1 MKLSLKELNDLYYVV
16 GRMMMSMDKKDRVFI
31 KDEELE
37 VLSDKLREMIEVRYK
52 EDYKLSDENVE
63 KVMSIY

>member
-16 GRMMMSMDKKDRVFI
+16 GRMMMSMEKKDRVFI

-37 VLSDKLREMIEVRYK
+37 VLSDKLREMIEVKYK
-52 EDYKLSDENVE
+52 EDYKLSDENVK

>member
-1 MKLSLKELNDLYYVV
+1 MELNLKELNDLYYVV
-16 GRMMMSMDKKDRVFI
+16 GRMMVSMKKEDRVFI

-37 VLSDKLREMIEVRYK
+37 VLSDRLRELIEVRYK
-52 EDYKLSDENVE
+52 EDYKLNDENVK

>member
-1 MKLSLKELNDLYYVV
+1 MELSLKELNDLYYVV

>member
-1 MKLSLKELNDLYYVV
+1 MELNLEELNDLYYVV

>member
-1 MKLSLKELNDLYYVV
+1 MELNLKELNDLYYVV

-52 EDYKLSDENVE
+52 EDYKLNDENVK

>member
-1 MKLSLKELNDLYYVV
+1 MELNLKELNDLYYVV
-16 GRMMMSMDKKDRVFI
+16 GRMIMGMDKKDRVFI